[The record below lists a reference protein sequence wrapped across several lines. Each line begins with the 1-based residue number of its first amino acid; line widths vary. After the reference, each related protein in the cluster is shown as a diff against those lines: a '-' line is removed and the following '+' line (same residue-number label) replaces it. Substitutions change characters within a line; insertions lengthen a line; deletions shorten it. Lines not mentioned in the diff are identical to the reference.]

1 MINGVEI
8 WVEGSNDAK
17 VIELLL
23 KKHDLKFDI
32 QWKPASQGEIRIAG
46 SVEKLLDAMKVQ
58 ISQRRSQPVGFVID
72 ADIDPGNP
80 GSSIQN
86 RWNSIRNKLTA
97 LGLECP
103 PRPDSTGT
111 ILDGVVNEIPSRVG
125 IWLMPNNTDDG
136 MLEHFLQELIQQD
149 DLLLPIAT
157 KATAEASATDRRFP
171 VVHTQKA
178 IIHTWLAWQKDPGLQ
193 LGMAITSNSF
203 RYDRPHAISFVNWF
217 RTLFGLESPVVP

>member
-72 ADIDPGNP
+72 ADIDSENP
-80 GSSIQN
+80 GSSI
-86 RWNSIRNKLTA
+86 
-97 LGLECP
+97 
-103 PRPDSTGT
+103 
-111 ILDGVVNEIPSRVG
+111 
-125 IWLMPNNTDDG
+125 
-136 MLEHFLQELIQQD
+136 
-149 DLLLPIAT
+149 
-157 KATAEASATDRRFP
+157 
-171 VVHTQKA
+171 
-178 IIHTWLAWQKDPGLQ
+178 
-193 LGMAITSNSF
+193 
-203 RYDRPHAISFVNWF
+203 
-217 RTLFGLESPVVP
+217 